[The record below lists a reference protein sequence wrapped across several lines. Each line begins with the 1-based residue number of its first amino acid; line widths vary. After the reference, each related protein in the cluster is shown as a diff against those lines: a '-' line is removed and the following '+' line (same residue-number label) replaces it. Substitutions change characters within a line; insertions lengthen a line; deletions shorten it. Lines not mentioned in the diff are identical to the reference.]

1 MTDGV
6 IITLHMIIKPELVE
20 AVCAS
25 IPGMFGETVKFKGFR
40 SIRVV
45 RHQSEP
51 NHLLVVEHWDAE
63 DDYKAYQAWRN
74 RDGAMDKARDSLI
87 SLQADVWPGLIGFA
101 AV

>member
-1 MTDGV
+1 MADGV
-6 IITLHMIIKPELVE
+6 IITVDMVIKPELAE

-25 IPGMFGETVKFKGFR
+25 IPAMFEDTVKFKGFH

-45 RHQSEP
+45 RHQDQP
-51 NHLLVVEHWDAE
+51 NRLLIVEHWDAE

-74 RDGAMDKARDSLI
+74 RDGGLDQARAHLLSI
-87 SLQADVWPGLIGFA
+87 KADVWPALVGFA